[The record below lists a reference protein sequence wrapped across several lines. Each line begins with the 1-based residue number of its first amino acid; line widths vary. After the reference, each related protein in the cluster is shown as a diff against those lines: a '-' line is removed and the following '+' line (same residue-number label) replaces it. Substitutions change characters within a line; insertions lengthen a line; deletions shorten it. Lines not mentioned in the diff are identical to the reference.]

1 MEPTRAAAT
10 VGSTEAVRQPRAAA
24 RPRAARQP
32 HPTRLA
38 NPKRQILLI
47 KTAIWITGLTPP
59 IWLAAGLFR
68 RTLGINPVE
77 TIILVEGR
85 WTLVFLIATMTVTP
99 IRRLTRWNR
108 VVQLRRLLGLFA
120 FFHACTHFLSYF
132 GIDQLFQLQYILE
145 DVLERRYITAGFS
158 ALVLMI
164 PLAVTSTKGWIRRLG
179 KRWQKLHRL
188 SYVAASLGVLHF
200 YWKVKAD
207 TFWPL
212 VAAVTLAGLFAVRFA
227 YRKRGPKRT
236 AQRGKPASSRNPAR
250 A

>member
-1 MEPTRAAAT
+1 MEPTRAVPA
-10 VGSTEAVRQPRAAA
+10 VGSTKATRQPRAV
-24 RPRAARQP
+24 RS
-32 HPTRLA
+32 A
-38 NPKRQILLI
+38 NPKRRILLI
-47 KTAIWITGLTPP
+47 KAAIWVIGLTPP

-85 WTLVFLIATMTVTP
+85 WTLVFLIATMAVTP

-108 VVQLRRLLGLFA
+108 VVQLRRLLGVFA

-158 ALVLMI
+158 ALVLLI

-212 VAAVTLAGLFAVRFA
+212 VAAVTLAGLFAVRIA

-236 AQRGKPASSRNPAR
+236 ARAGKPAPSRKPAR